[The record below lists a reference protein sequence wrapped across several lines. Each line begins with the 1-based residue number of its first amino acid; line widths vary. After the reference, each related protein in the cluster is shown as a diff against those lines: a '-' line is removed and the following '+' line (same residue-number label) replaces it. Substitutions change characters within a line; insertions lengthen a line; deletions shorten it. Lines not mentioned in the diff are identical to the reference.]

1 VENIPDSVTTSEP
14 LKVMVVEDESVVAE
28 YICEELLKA
37 GDIKVAVSGSGTE
50 AIEFA
55 KINQPDLALIDIDIS
70 TDLINSVKTASKLQG
85 LAKSP
90 LLIVFTLTYPPSH
103 FPLADAVDPYVYL
116 NKPFCSEDL
125 KTVLQKAAELKE
137 IHRKDIDS

>member
-1 VENIPDSVTTSEP
+1 MVEP
-14 LKVMVVEDESVVAE
+14 LKVMIVEDESVVAE

-37 GDIKVAVSGSGTE
+37 GDIQIAVSGSGTE

-70 TDLINSVKTASKLQG
+70 TDRFNSVKTANKLQD

-90 LLIVFTLTYPPSH
+90 MLIVFTLTYPQSH
-103 FPLADAVDPYVYL
+103 FPLAMAVDPYVYL

-125 KTVLQKAAELKE
+125 KVVLQKAAELKE
-137 IHRKDIDS
+137 IFRKGIES

>member
-1 VENIPDSVTTSEP
+1 MTEP

-28 YICEELLKA
+28 FICEELMKA

-50 AIEFA
+50 AIQFA

-70 TDLINSVKTASKLQG
+70 TDRYNSVRTAAQLQR
-85 LAKSP
+85 LARSP
-90 LLIVFTLTYPPSH
+90 MLIVFTLTYPASH
-103 FPLADAVDPYVYL
+103 FPLARAVDPYIYL

-125 KTVLQKAAELKE
+125 KTVLQKAAEIKE
-137 IHRKDIDS
+137 GIK